1 VRYAPDGR
9 IDRIVEVP
17 VLNPTCVAFGGP
29 DLDTLYITTARF
41 HAPAET
47 LAAEL
52 AAGGLFAV
60 RPGVRGLPDKPF
72 AG

>member
-1 VRYAPDGR
+1 M
-9 IDRIVEVP
+9 P

-41 HAPAET
+41 HVAADTLTAEPT
-47 LAAEL
+47 
-52 AAGGLFAV
+52 AGGLFAV
-60 RPGVRGLPDKPF
+60 RPGTHGLTDAPF